1 MKRMFGKRFRAG
13 GYAMFAGCA
22 VIILA
27 ILANMLVSALPSS
40 ATEID
45 LSGQGLYSLSDQT
58 KRIASAL
65 QKDVNFYLLAVDG
78 QEDETVL
85 RLLNRYADLSDHIR
99 VTCVDPTVDPTFLT
113 PYELDVNQLYAN
125 SVLVDCGGRFRL
137 VGYDDI
143 FVTDYVYDQNSYYG
157 YSTTTS
163 FDGENALTNALHYVA
178 SDDLPVVYVLTGHGE
193 SDLGDN
199 IWDMIEQDNMTVED
213 LSLLSL
219 DEMPEDADLLLINAP
234 ETDLNEDEAALLVS
248 WLQAGGHILLNTDMA
263 TEEKFPN
270 LMTVTKAMGLTAGT
284 GLVIEGNA
292 QMRVNRYPH
301 YLLPD
306 IASHEITDALAEAG
320 YYILMPFAHP
330 IEEAEGSDAEITW
343 LLTTSDSAYLKPAG
357 TAAKTTEKEE
367 GDPEGSVHVA
377 AAAELGDGR
386 LVWFASKDM
395 LDEYVDRMVSSANSN
410 LYLNAVNW
418 MCGQQESIAIR
429 SKSLSASGLTVTA
442 AQNSFWT
449 AVLVVIVPA
458 AVLVLGMTVYF
469 RRKRR

>member
-13 GYAMFAGCA
+13 GYAMFAGCV

-27 ILANMLVSALPSS
+27 VLANVLVSSLPTS

-85 RLLNRYADLSDHIR
+85 RLLNRYDDLSDHIR
-99 VTCVDPTVDPTFLT
+99 VSCVDPTVDPTFLT
-113 PYELDVNQLYAN
+113 PYELDINQLYAN

-157 YSTTTS
+157 YSATTS

-178 SDDLPVVYVLTGHGE
+178 SDDLPTVYVLTGHGE
-193 SDLGDN
+193 SDLGDS
-199 IWDMIEQDNMTVED
+199 IREMIEQDNMTVED

-234 ETDLNEDEAALLVS
+234 ETDLNEDEAALLVA
-248 WLQAGGHILLNTDMA
+248 WLQSGGHILLNTDMA

-343 LLTTSDSAYLKPAG
+343 LLDTSDSAYLKPAG

-458 AVLVLGMTVYF
+458 AVLILGVTVYF
-469 RRKRR
+469 RRKRK